1 MSFSSRELITTDKDL
16 MKYLKKIPKALK
28 FINNGALILPYDK
41 ILTLKDNIFL
51 NKRKMA
57 IVLNST
63 HSQEIYQTT
72 GHWFL
77 LALDLR
83 SRNKQCLLV
92 DSLAS
97 MYRDNKDI
105 KDTIDTFCS
114 THRLSLSHFD
124 LTQQSRKSR
133 CCGFFLIF
141 YLRLFTVHNIP
152 HFFKIKQ
159 LLKDY
164 CLLEREKYVLNRSY
178 KLCKF
183 GVLS

>member
-1 MSFSSRELITTDKDL
+1 
-16 MKYLKKIPKALK
+16 MKYSKRIPKALK
-28 FINNGALILPYDK
+28 SINNGALILPYDK
-41 ILTLKDNIFL
+41 LLTLKHNIFL
-51 NKRKMA
+51 NKRKMV

-97 MYRDNKDI
+97 MCRDKDI
-105 KDTIDTFCS
+105 KDTMDTFCS
-114 THRLSLSHFD
+114 THHLSLSHFNSV
-124 LTQQSRKSR
+124 TQSWKNV
-133 CCGFFLIF
+133 CCGSFLVF
-141 YLRLFTVHNIP
+141 YSRLFTVHNIA
-152 HFFKIKQ
+152 HFFKLKQ

-164 CLLEREKYVLNRSY
+164 SLLEREKYVLIHTY